1 MMRATNLFRA
11 SVLCCALVSV
21 SGVARADELEIPDA
35 LKPWRAWVTWP
46 DKLRACPTP
55 FNNAEQRIC
64 FWPSRLALTVEP
76 TKATWTIAVNVFA
89 ETWVPLPGSA
99 ETWPLNVSADGKP
112 VAVLEREGKPF
123 VRLTAGQRQLAGE
136 FQWNEMPQRI
146 ALPQQVGI
154 VSLVVEGRSIDLPN
168 WDASGDVW
176 LKRQRAEAAEKDFL
190 APRVYRV
197 IQDGVPIWLRTR
209 IELAVSGK
217 SREESLGWILPEGW
231 QLSFVESP
239 IPVAVDNEGR
249 VKAQVRAGNWTI
261 AIDAYRTTDLSE
273 FRYPNGAEPITETE
287 LIGWQAQP
295 TLRSA
300 ELSGIQAVDVTQ
312 TTFPD
317 QWRTL
322 PVYEWRTNT
331 TFKLVEKLRGMGSL
345 HPPGLTIERRM
356 WLDDDGGAFTY
367 RDSLSGQ
374 MQQIWRLDVADGV
387 ELGAVRIDGQ
397 GQLVTANPK
406 TGAHGVEI
414 RNRNL
419 QMDAIGRTKQSR
431 ELSATGWSTAA
442 DSLQLTLTLPPGWRV
457 FAVLG
462 ADQVEG
468 DWLTAWTLLD
478 LFVLLIFSMALF
490 RLSGLRAGIVALLAL
505 GLAYHEPGAP
515 RYTWLFLLLPL
526 ALLRVIPE
534 GTIRRFVI
542 AWKYAALLLL
552 ALLLVPFVAQQL
564 QTAIYPQLERPGV
577 PYSQRFYFP
586 LPSLKKAAM
595 PASAVSLDA
604 FVEEAAPSRGE
615 GRNQFAEVKENLK
628 YDATSKIQTGPAEPG
643 WTWNQVYCRWNGP
656 VAANQQIQPI
666 LISLFWHR
674 LLNVARVLLLVALVA
689 TLLRPKSG
697 GGGALRS
704 FFGLFRKRA
713 VAATALALFALL
725 PARGFAQNTT
735 VPVGPIPDA
744 QLLETLRQR
753 LLETPDAYPHAAEI
767 AATKLQ
773 LRDNRI
779 TLESE
784 VHTALEVA
792 VPLPGKLPTWS
803 PVSVKIDDQA
813 RDLPVCRRDGYLWA
827 IVPPGVHRVVVEGTL
842 AESSEW
848 EWTFLLKPRHVTI
861 DAADWNV
868 TGVSVNGV
876 PENQVFFAKKQQA
889 AESQAAY
896 GRKDFHAIVAV
907 ERQLEVGLVWRVH
920 NTVTRLSSPGK
931 AISLK
936 LPLLPGESV
945 LTSNLDEQEG
955 QIEVRLAA
963 GETNFAWESEL
974 AATPSI
980 KLSAQNNDGWVERWQ
995 LVASPVWDVTLAG
1008 LAPVFESQQQL
1019 LIPTWQ
1025 PWPAEEVTLAFKQP
1039 QAVSG
1044 DTVTVQNVTHEVSL
1058 GDRQRNNKLRLE
1070 LECSLG
1076 SDFAI
1081 AVSPAAE
1088 ITSLTLDGRELP
1100 VRREGDKLL
1109 VATHFG
1115 KQVIEAGWRT
1125 ATTLDTVATA
1135 DAVALPVD
1143 GANINTVMTVP
1154 DNRWVLWAGGPQR
1167 GPAVRFWAVLAV
1179 ALLAALA
1186 LGSTAL
1192 SPLSRIQWV
1201 LLAIGLTQV
1210 NVAAALVV
1218 VGWLFLLAWR
1228 GQQNPDDMPR
1238 LRFNFLQVFLVLL
1251 TFSVLG
1257 IFVVVASKGLL
1268 GQPQM
1273 FIIGNDSTRNYL
1285 QWFEPRSG
1293 LNLPEPYVVSI
1304 SVWFYRYAMLAWA
1317 LWLAAA
1323 LLRWLTWGW
1332 KQFTA
1337 GGGWRNANIKV
1348 PPLPTVPAD
1357 KLPADKRV

>member
-1 MMRATNLFRA
+1 MMRATRLLRA
-11 SVLCCALVSV
+11 SLLCCALLSATE
-21 SGVARADELEIPDA
+21 VARADELDVPEA

-76 TKATWTIAVNVFA
+76 AKATWTIAVNVFA

-99 ETWPLNVSADGKP
+99 DTWPLNVSADGKP

-136 FQWNEMPQRI
+136 FQWHEMPQRI
-146 ALPQQVGI
+146 ALPPEVGI
-154 VSLVVEGRSIDLPN
+154 LSLVVEGQSIDLPN

-176 LKRQRAEAAEKDFL
+176 LKRQRDEAAEKDFL

-197 IQDGVPIWLRTR
+197 IEDGVPIWLRTR

-239 IPVAVDNEGR
+239 IPVAIDNEGR

-261 AIDAYRTTDLSE
+261 AIDAYRTTDLTD
-273 FRYPNGAEPITETE
+273 FRYPEGAEPITETE

-300 ELSGIQAVDVTQ
+300 ELTGIQAVDVTQ
-312 TTFPD
+312 TTFPE

-322 PVYEWRTNT
+322 PVYEWRTNS

-356 WLDDDGGAFTY
+356 WLDDDGRAFTY

-442 DSLQLTLTLPPGWRV
+442 DSLQLTLILPPGWRV
-457 FAVLG
+457 FAVWG

-478 LFVLLIFSMALF
+478 LFVLLIFAMALF
-490 RLSGLRAGIVALLAL
+490 RMWGVRAGLVALLAL

-515 RYTWLFLLLPL
+515 RFTWLFLLLPL

-534 GTIRRFVI
+534 GTIRRIVV

-552 ALLLVPFVAQQL
+552 ALLLVPFIAQQL

-586 LPSLKKAAM
+586 TFKKSAM
-595 PASAVSLDA
+595 PAGSALATSAL
-604 FVEEAAPSRGE
+604 EEFAPSRQSE
-615 GRNQFAEVKENLK
+615 GREQLAEVKENLK

-674 LLNVARVLLLVALVA
+674 LLNVARVLLLGALVA
-689 TLLRPKSG
+689 TLLRGASG
-697 GGGALRS
+697 SSGLRGL
-704 FFGLFRKRA
+704 FGLFRKRA
-713 VAATALALFALL
+713 VATGALVALALL
-725 PARGFAQNTT
+725 PGMCRAQNAAA
-735 VPVGPIPDA
+735 PLGPIPDA

-753 LLETPDAYPHAAEI
+753 LLETSDAYPHAAEI
-767 AATKLQ
+767 ASTKLQ

-792 VPLPGKLPTWS
+792 VPLPGQLPTWS

-813 RDLPVCRRDGYLWA
+813 GAVPVCRREGYLWA
-827 IVPPGVHRVVVEGTL
+827 IVPAGVHKVVVEGML

-896 GRKDFHAIVAV
+896 DRKDFHAIVGV
-907 ERQLEVGLVWRVH
+907 QRQLEVGLVWRVH

-980 KLSAQNNDGWVERWQ
+980 KLSAQNNDQWVERWQ

-1008 LAPVFESQQQL
+1008 LPPVFESQQQL

-1025 PWPAEEVTLAFKQP
+1025 PWPGEEVTLSFKQP

-1044 DTVTVQNVTHEVSL
+1044 DTVTVQSVAHEISL
-1058 GDRQRNNKLRLE
+1058 GDRQRNNKLKLE

-1081 AVSPAAE
+1081 ALSPAAE

-1109 VATHFG
+1109 VATRFG

-1125 ATTLDTVATA
+1125 NTPLNTVATS

-1143 GANINTVMTVP
+1143 GANINTVITVP

-1179 ALLAALA
+1179 ALLTALA

-1210 NVAAALVV
+1210 NVAAAMVV

-1228 GQQNPDDMPR
+1228 GQQNPDLMPR
-1238 LRFNFLQVFLVLL
+1238 LWFNVLQVFLVLL
-1251 TFSVLG
+1251 SFAALVIL
-1257 IFVVVASKGLL
+1257 VVVASKGLL

-1273 FIIGNDSTRNYL
+1273 FIIGNYSTRNYL

-1304 SVWFYRYAMLAWA
+1304 SVWFYRYAMLGWA
-1317 LWLAAA
+1317 LWLTAA
-1323 LLRWLTWGW
+1323 LLRWLARGW
-1332 KQFTA
+1332 KQFTH
-1337 GGGWRNANIKV
+1337 GSGWRHAARKV

-1357 KLPADKRV
+1357 KRV